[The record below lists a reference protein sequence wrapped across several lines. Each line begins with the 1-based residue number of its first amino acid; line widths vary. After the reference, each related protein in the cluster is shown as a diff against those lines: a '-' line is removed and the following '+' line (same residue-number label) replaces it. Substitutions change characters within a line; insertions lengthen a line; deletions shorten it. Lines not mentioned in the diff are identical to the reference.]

1 MIEKPEI
8 VIACKGTDI
17 ANKIAA
23 SFEPVGARIY
33 MPTSK
38 KELLDAIRERF
49 INLAIV
55 DFRLF
60 GTPELVVVKEIKS
73 LSPSTEIIL
82 YTPTIN
88 PHLFSKAVEMKVF
101 AFLDRSM
108 FNPATV
114 VLLSMRALEN
124 QYYRLLSQKRHEQ
137 VKSFLSFPEEI
148 RATSDIKPVLRKIVK
163 EAMALSDCE
172 FGQILILRGR
182 EILHRQ
188 FWNGIEWVENAWPL
202 INRPVSSRVGGGVA
216 SAIEQG
222 ARFVDIAG
230 ENSLAELRTEFYRGF
245 PVYDRGG
252 TLIGLIE
259 IASKKKDSLLRF
271 HKDDL
276 ALLENLPRVAAR
288 TIETFLSTGSVDA
301 PSGAES
307 IDYYY
312 RNYVENTSDLIFVV
326 QNDRF
331 TYVNRVAYD
340 TLLYT
345 KNEFYEFS
353 IYDITA
359 SEYRESFQKNLRKKL
374 SGEIVPNYELVLL
387 KRTGEKVV
395 LDVGSIL
402 IRHAGKPAVLL
413 VARNFT
419 EKHKSNLEALQL
431 AAAIRSL
438 NSAVTITDMD
448 MNIEY
453 VNPAHIKTFGYE
465 LEELIGKKSSI
476 LYPFEDPFGI
486 SKKIYEAV
494 LMVGWEGERLGV
506 RKNGQVFPVYEKT
519 SVVKDKDGNP
529 KGIVSIVEDI
539 SLRKRLE
546 QALRESEER
555 YRTLVDTASSA
566 IIAVDEAG
574 DIKLFNPAASQ
585 IFGYKKEEIMGKSI
599 AELVPEGYREDL
611 RGGFTKFVESKM
623 TRFTGHSFE
632 FRGRRKNGS
641 EFPIEVSL
649 SSCKIGGQRVFT
661 AIILD
666 ITERKQLQE
675 KLIQSEKMAAIGQL
689 ISGVTHEVN
698 NPLAV
703 VMGYSEL
710 LLMDEK
716 LDEETR
722 SYVQIIYEQAQKSRE
737 VIQDLLSFA
746 RVHKREKKLVNINDV
761 MKKTLALK
769 EYDFKKHNVDVT
781 FLPDSSLPATLADPN
796 QLQQVFLN
804 LIINAEHAMME
815 RHGEYGSKLVIETRA
830 VRELSSKDGKPVELI
845 EIYVIDNGCGLK
857 EEYVGRIFDP
867 FFTTKPE
874 GKGTGLGLSVSYG
887 IIKDH
892 DGELT
897 AFNNES
903 GGATFLIKLPV
914 AGGDYMS
921 KSEGLAPVETLVE
934 TPFGESG

>member
-8 VIACKGTDI
+8 VIACKDAGIT
-17 ANKIAA
+17 NKLAV
-23 SFEPVGARIY
+23 SFEQVSARLY
-33 MPTSK
+33 KPTSR
-38 KELLDAIRERF
+38 KELLDVVRERF
-49 INLAIV
+49 INLAII
-55 DFRLF
+55 DSRLF
-60 GTPELVVVKEIKS
+60 GVPELVVVKEIKS

-82 YTPTIN
+82 YMPTIN

-101 AFLDRSM
+101 AFLDRFM
-108 FNPATV
+108 FNPANI
-114 VLLSMRALEN
+114 VLLSMRALES

-137 VKSFLSFPEEI
+137 VKSFLSFSEGI
-148 RATSDIKPVLRKIVK
+148 RPASDVKTVLRKIVR

-172 FGQILILRGR
+172 FGQVLVLREN

-188 FWNGIEWVENAWPL
+188 FWNGVEWVENAWPFL
-202 INRPVSSRVGGGVA
+202 YRPASSGAGG
-216 SAIEQG
+216 SATNLREQG
-222 ARFVDIAG
+222 IRFGDIVG
-230 ENSLAELRTEFYRGF
+230 ENSLLELRTEFYRGF
-245 PVYDRGG
+245 PIHDKRG
-252 TLIGLIE
+252 TLIGLME
-259 IASKKKDSLLRF
+259 LASKRKDSLLRSR
-271 HKDDL
+271 KDDSM
-276 ALLENLPRVAAR
+276 LLENLLRVAAR
-288 TIETFLSTGSVDA
+288 TVESFLLTGDEDVLY
-301 PSGAES
+301 GAES
-307 IDYYY
+307 VDSYY
-312 RNYVENTSDLIFVV
+312 RNYVENTSDLVFVV

-331 TYVNRVAYD
+331 TFVNKIAFD
-340 TLLYT
+340 TLLYK
-345 KNEFYEFS
+345 KNEFYGFS
-353 IYDITA
+353 VYDITA
-359 SEYRESFQKNLRKKL
+359 SEYKESFQANLKKKL
-374 SGEIVPNYELVLL
+374 AGEIVPNYELVLL
-387 KRTGEKVV
+387 KRTGERVT
-395 LDVGSIL
+395 LDVGSVL

-413 VARNFT
+413 IARNIT

-431 AAAIRSL
+431 AAAIGSL

-465 LEELIGKKSSI
+465 LEELIGKKSSM

-519 SVVKDKDGNP
+519 SIVKDKEGNP

-574 DIKLFNPAASQ
+574 NVKLFNPAASE
-585 IFGYKKEEIMGKSI
+585 IFGYKKEEILGKSVS
-599 AELVPEGYREDL
+599 ALVPERYREAL
-611 RGGFTKFVESKM
+611 EGGFANFVENKM
-623 TRFTGHSFE
+623 PALTGHSFE
-632 FRGRRKNGS
+632 FRGRRKNGA

-710 LLMDEK
+710 LLMEEK
-716 LDEETR
+716 LDEEVR
-722 SYVQIIYEQAQKSRE
+722 SYIQVIYEQAQKSRE

-746 RVHKREKKLVNINDV
+746 RVHDRERKPVNINDV

-769 EYDFKKHNVDVT
+769 EYDFKKHNIDVT

-804 LIINAEHAMME
+804 LIINAEHAMMD
-815 RHGEYGSKLVIETRA
+815 RHGDHGSKLVIETKATRGP
-830 VRELSSKDGKPVELI
+830 SGKDGKPNKFI
-845 EIYVIDNGCGLK
+845 EIYVIDNGCGIK
-857 EEYVGRIFDP
+857 EEYIGRIFDP

-903 GGATFLIKLPV
+903 GGATFLIRLPV
-914 AGGDYMS
+914 VEGGD
-921 KSEGLAPVETLVE
+921 
-934 TPFGESG
+934 TPEAERPTTAVTQVGI